1 MKVIFLTAVIWIRVR
16 RWLFRR
22 KIKRELRAVAH
33 EARLALR
40 GVENPYMP
48 DSWILSSL
56 IKVRVRW
63 EYSHLPHPAAVL
75 LFIMALLFYFWKV
88 MP

>member
-1 MKVIFLTAVIWIRVR
+1 MNNIVKVIFLTTAFYVRVR

-22 KIKRELRAVAH
+22 KLRAVK
-33 EARLALR
+33 
-40 GVENPYMP
+40 NPYMP
-48 DSWILSSL
+48 DNRILSYL

-63 EYSHLPHPAAVL
+63 EYSPLPHPAAVL

-88 MP
+88 NP